1 MNLITHYIYE
11 TFDNEDAGEVTL
23 LDIKKNFSNYS
34 KKRLRSQASVLI
46 DSLCDLTNVKDLWN
60 ENLDMYG
67 SEKLFQVIKIS
78 DLGE

>member
-11 TFDNEDAGEVTL
+11 KFDNEDAGEVTL